1 MNRVEHLNEFRNHII
16 TLLFEEKEYKVV
28 QGSTVEDFLSN
39 QLAILNNNSRYED
52 NPIIAIQ
59 LNNEVM
65 SFGDHLVVD
74 GEVALVR
81 MFSSIGK
88 RMYRHTLSFLITYAS
103 QKLFPS
109 RRLVIGHALGDGLYF
124 TYDGIFTLKKE
135 DVTELSNMLT
145 SIVKEMSAIRLYL
158 VSYHQAL
165 EYFDKMGFLA
175 TKKALII
182 P

>member
-1 MNRVEHLNEFRNHII
+1 
-16 TLLFEEKEYKVV
+16 
-28 QGSTVEDFLSN
+28 
-39 QLAILNNNSRYED
+39 
-52 NPIIAIQ
+52 
-59 LNNEVM
+59 M

-145 SIVKEMSAIRLYL
+145 SIVNEMSAIRLYL

-175 TKKALII
+175 TKKLLSYRNDPYLSLYACNDFIDISYEPLLPLISSLSYLENASI
-182 P
+182 W